1 MRHGWDG
8 GEGSGRAGREGYSLS
23 IATVKVVT
31 LEVSGDIIC
40 SRQLQSILVHTPA
53 QAALSAP
60 GWLALRKGMK
70 RTTMRGGL
78 LGRGLYLSLF
88 LPSLLSSRMCTYI
101 DTAALRQ

>member
-31 LEVSGDIIC
+31 LEVSGDVIC

-60 GWLALRKGMK
+60 GWLALFPFVESFPVTVRKVDG
-70 RTTMRGGL
+70 TGDH
-78 LGRGLYLSLF
+78 SLARFEF
-88 LPSLLSSRMCTYI
+88 LK
-101 DTAALRQ
+101 